1 MQYKTIQRE
10 KEKYFKTFNLFLK
23 LIHMGNKDTGIQY
36 FHDFRKFKY
45 RVLRNT
51 HCIALQSL

>member
-1 MQYKTIQRE
+1 MD
-10 KEKYFKTFNLFLK
+10 
-23 LIHMGNKDTGIQY
+23 NKDTGIQY

-45 RVLRNT
+45 RVLGNT